1 MKNTTYLILI
11 LGVILAVTIL
21 TSVDQS
27 NASPAPEPKRRKGS
41 SGSSRKSGTS
51 WFGSSSSN
59 SGSSGSSWFGGNK
72 KNKNQGNLMA
82 LVSLDTKPILFHTDN
97 FHTFF

>member
-11 LGVILAVTIL
+11 HSN